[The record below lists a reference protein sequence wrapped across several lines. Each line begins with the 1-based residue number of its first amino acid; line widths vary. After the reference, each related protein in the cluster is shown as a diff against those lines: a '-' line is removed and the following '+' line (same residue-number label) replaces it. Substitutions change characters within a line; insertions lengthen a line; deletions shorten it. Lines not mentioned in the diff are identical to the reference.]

1 MPISVPSVYRKTVD
15 FGVVF
20 PGSKLHHLFLHMK
33 SFWPPLD
40 SAVVGVLQTTIFGLH

>member
-1 MPISVPSVYRKTVD
+1 MLISAPSVHRKAVNSEV
-15 FGVVF
+15 VVF
-20 PGSKLHHLFLHMK
+20 GSKLHHLFLHME